1 MLELML
7 SLPMPKKLIL
17 FSEKSS
23 LTLSTKNSSVII
35 PYLYQ
40 TNIAEFLVTT
50 TAAGYFTH
58 IVFFNIFIFGW
69 KLLPVA
75 YQSGHNLSLSG
86 LCNLQTMII
95 II

>member
-1 MLELML
+1 
-7 SLPMPKKLIL
+7 MPKKLIL

-50 TAAGYFTH
+50 TVAGYFAH
-58 IVFFNIFIFGW
+58 IVFFNIFIFGGTLW
-69 KLLPVA
+69 PKRVA
-75 YQSGHNLSLSG
+75 LMDDWTGYSTANS
-86 LCNLQTMII
+86 
-95 II
+95 

>member
-50 TAAGYFTH
+50 TVAGYFAH
-58 IVFFNIFIFGW
+58 IVFFNIFIFGG
-69 KLLPVA
+69 KLLPIA
-75 YQSGHNLSLSG
+75 ISPGITSP
-86 LCNLQTMII
+86 
-95 II
+95 

>member
-50 TAAGYFTH
+50 TVAGYFAH
-58 IVFFNIFIFGW
+58 IVFNNIFIFGG
-69 KLLPVA
+69 KLLPIA

>member
-1 MLELML
+1 MRHHPVIDGSNAKKSPPRCVKRDAEAAVTNA
-7 SLPMPKKLIL
+7 KKLIL

-50 TAAGYFTH
+50 T
-58 IVFFNIFIFGW
+58 
-69 KLLPVA
+69 VA
-75 YQSGHNLSLSG
+75 
-86 LCNLQTMII
+86 
-95 II
+95 